1 MEIFNIGPME
11 LIVFLILAFL
21 LLGPK
26 DMILT
31 AYKIG
36 EQIRKFVRSPVW
48 REILRSAQ
56 DIREL
61 PTKLMDET
69 GLKEELEAIKKDT
82 QDTVKEVN
90 STMNDAIGDMRVPE
104 AEHIRLETGPVGSSP
119 NPSGPKDSGPKIE
132 PAMRTMSVLN
142 IPEPRPAVTT
152 PKKLPGEVDG
162 APIPSTI
169 QPAAQE
175 MTPEAVEE
183 IPAAVEQPAAAE
195 QPAVVETQP
204 VVEELPVV
212 LEPQLSEVPQ
222 EAKPKRAS
230 RKKVEKPV
238 EVVAETGETVAE
250 TLGTG
255 LQKSAPRTGSRK
267 KAQSPKVEVPEIS
280 AEAVMT
286 EAEPQVIEPEA
297 PVKRRAVRKKVEPVE
312 PVEPPADPVAAASQ
326 EASPEA
332 VKAPRLA
339 RRKKA
344 VVEMAQTLDS
354 PDLAADTEKPVEEET
369 AVQAS
374 PRRTR
379 ARKNGSTAEGDAQV

>member
-119 NPSGPKDSGPKIE
+119 NPSGPKDSGPKDSGPKIE

-162 APIPSTI
+162 PPIPSTI

-183 IPAAVEQPAAAE
+183 IPAAVEQPAA
-195 QPAVVETQP
+195 
-204 VVEELPVV
+204 EELPVV
-212 LEPQLSEVPQ
+212 EPQLSEVPQ

-280 AEAVMT
+280 AEAAMT

-297 PVKRRAVRKKVEPVE
+297 PVKRRAVRKKVEPVAQ